1 MSYRAP
7 YRGAPYCAPFWKS
20 CQPLSYC
27 SLDLSW
33 KVMNCKDSILM
44 DDRPAVA
51 LGATVEKWELEAKG
65 KMGAPRVSGK
75 AGGNRRG
82 SQDQLL
88 ARPGQASSG

>member
-1 MSYRAP
+1 
-7 YRGAPYCAPFWKS
+7 
-20 CQPLSYC
+20 
-27 SLDLSW
+27 
-33 KVMNCKDSILM
+33 M
-44 DDRPAVA
+44 DGRPAVT

-65 KMGAPRVSGK
+65 KRGMGAPQVSGK